1 MAMLIVL
8 ILSGVHAADNNDV
21 FVVYF
26 SNHAGTGIE
35 LHLKFFS
42 LSKKM
47 RTWERTCALRRI

>member
-1 MAMLIVL
+1 MVVLIVL
-8 ILSGVHAADNNDV
+8 ILSAVHAADNDDV

-35 LHLKFFS
+35 PHLKFSS

-47 RTWERTCALRRI
+47 RTWERTCALQPI